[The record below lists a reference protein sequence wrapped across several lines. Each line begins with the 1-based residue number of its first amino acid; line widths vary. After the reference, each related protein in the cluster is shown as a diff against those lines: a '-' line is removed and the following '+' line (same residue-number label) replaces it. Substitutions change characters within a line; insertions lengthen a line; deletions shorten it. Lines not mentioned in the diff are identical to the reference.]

1 MSTLLSEEQLLLRE
15 SARDFLANEFPMTWV
30 RERIEADDE
39 AGAAL
44 GAPLWKEMAELGW
57 LGLLWPEACGGAEL
71 GLVEQTVLLEEMG
84 RTVLPSPYLSTLIA
98 ATIVSHAADEETVR
112 ETLTAVSGGDRI
124 LSFALA
130 EQGSEDSEG
139 IATRASASGDGFV
152 LSGSKQFVPDAP
164 HAHRLLVAA
173 RDTDGALGWYE
184 VSSEADRISIAA
196 MQTMDQ
202 TRPLYSVSF
211 DGVAARRLGAPD
223 GFAAVWSRVEP
234 VYWTALAA
242 EALGGSDR
250 VLQDSVAYAKERV
263 QFGAPIGVNQAIKHR
278 LADMLIQ
285 VEGARA
291 VTYHAARCIAE
302 GRDDAALAASMAK
315 SYATEA
321 YRMVAEGGIQVFG
334 GVGFTW
340 EYDVHWFYKRARAL
354 EITAGHADE
363 HRERVA
369 AGFGL

>member
-30 RERIEADDE
+30 REWTEADAE
-39 AGAAL
+39 TAAAL
-44 GAPLWKEMAELGW
+44 AEPLWKEMAELGW

-71 GLVEQTVLLEEMG
+71 GFVEQTVLLEEMG
-84 RTVLPSPYLSTLIA
+84 RTVLPSPYLSSLIG
-98 ATIVSHAADEETVR
+98 ATIVSHAADEETAR
-112 ETLTAVSGGDRI
+112 ETLTAVCGGDCI
-124 LSFALA
+124 LTFALV
-130 EQGSEDSEG
+130 EQGSEDPAG
-139 IATRASASGDGFV
+139 FTTSAAALGDGFV
-152 LSGSKQFVPDAP
+152 LTGSKQFVPDAP

-173 RDTDGALGWYE
+173 REPGGALGWYMVE
-184 VSSEADRISIAA
+184 RDAA
-196 MQTMDQ
+196 GLGITPMQTMDQ
-202 TRPLYSVSF
+202 TRPLYALAL
-211 DGVAARRLGAPD
+211 DAAPARRLGAAD
-223 GFAAVWSRVEP
+223 GFAAAWSLAEP

-250 VLQDSVAYAKERV
+250 VLEDSVAYAKERK

-291 VTYHAARCIAE
+291 VTYHAARCIAA

-321 YRMVAEGGIQVFG
+321 YRMVAEGGLQVHG